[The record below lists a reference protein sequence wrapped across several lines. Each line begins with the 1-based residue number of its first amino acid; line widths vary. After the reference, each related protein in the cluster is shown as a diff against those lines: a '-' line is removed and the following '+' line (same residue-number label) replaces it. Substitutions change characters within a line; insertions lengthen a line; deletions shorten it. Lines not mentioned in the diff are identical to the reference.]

1 MDDIVVDTN
10 IFAAIFIG
18 DLAMK
23 RQLDFML
30 LSQHVIVS
38 SVVHIELIQGAKNK
52 SEVQRIEKY
61 LRRFTLAHLDELIS
75 ELALGLIRIYSKSH
89 GLYLGDA
96 LVAATCLAR
105 NCPVLTLNV
114 KDFRFIP
121 RLTLLQP

>member
-1 MDDIVVDTN
+1 MDSVVVDTN

-18 DLAMK
+18 DWEMK
-23 RQLDFML
+23 KHLDSL
-30 LSQHVIVS
+30 LPTSNVVVS
-38 SVVHIELIQGAKNK
+38 SVVQIELIQGAKNK

-61 LRRFTLAHLDELIS
+61 LSRFKLVHIDELIS
-75 ELALGLIRIYSKSH
+75 ELALGLIRTYSKSH

-105 NCPVLTLNV
+105 SAALLTLNI

-121 RLTLLQP
+121 RLTLRQR